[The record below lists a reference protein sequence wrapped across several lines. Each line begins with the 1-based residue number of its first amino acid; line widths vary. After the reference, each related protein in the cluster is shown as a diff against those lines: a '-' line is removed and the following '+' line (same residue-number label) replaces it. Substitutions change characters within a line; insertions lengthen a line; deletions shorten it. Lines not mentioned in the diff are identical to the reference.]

1 MMNLLTRVYEFR
13 LCMALTGFDPEI
25 FLRGGQILCLMQVAT
40 HAWESMAIS
49 GCVIE
54 NGTKQP
60 LQDSHRTPLPTNKFG
75 STALEESYRKT
86 NSVSRIVGSSVN
98 ELRHT
103 RHIQEVVVE
112 RVLQLTLLH
121 CLELI
126 KAGLKMYYYS

>member
-1 MMNLLTRVYEFR
+1 MWV
-13 LCMALTGFDPEI
+13 
-25 FLRGGQILCLMQVAT
+25 
-40 HAWESMAIS
+40 
-49 GCVIE
+49 E
-54 NGTKQP
+54 NGTKRP
-60 LQDSHRTPLPTNKFG
+60 LEDSHRTPLPTNKSG
-75 STALEESYRKT
+75 STAEEESSKKT

-126 KAGLKMYYYS
+126 KAGLECISIGNIATTLDFKL